1 MLVQIRLESEGF
13 AATLARERLQIGM
26 SLYVGAQIRLVG
38 EGLFAD
44 LAGERFLTFQN
55 KNVMIV

>member
-26 SLYVGAQIRLVG
+26 SLYVGAQIRFVG

-44 LAGERFLTFQN
+44 LAGERFLTFQI
-55 KNVMIV
+55 KNTIIV